1 MSQTIQKKIRMY
13 YALWLFLIFVLMAA
27 YILITGKIF
36 MEYATAK
43 PWINGYII
51 IALIGN
57 IGALIGTYYY
67 LSMKLSNSKMLI
79 VYEVLFV
86 VILAL
91 TYLVIAR
98 EWLPSSFGNLNFETL
113 LNAVLPL
120 AFIFIMLI
128 EYFFSKSIRQMPVKA
143 KK

>member
-27 YILITGKIF
+27 YILITGRIF

-98 EWLPSSFGNLNFETL
+98 EWLPSSLGSLNFETL

-143 KK
+143 R

>member
-36 MEYATAK
+36 MEYANAI
-43 PWINGYII
+43 PWITGYII
-51 IALIGN
+51 VALIGN
-57 IGALIGTYYY
+57 VGALIGTYYY
-67 LSMKLSNSKMLI
+67 LSMNFGNSKMLI

-91 TYLVIAR
+91 TYLIVAR
-98 EWLPSSFGNLNFETL
+98 EWLPSSFGSLNFETL

-120 AFIFIMLI
+120 AFIFLMLI
-128 EYFFSKSIRQMPVKA
+128 EYFFSKSIRQMPEKLRR
-143 KK
+143 

>member
-27 YILITGKIF
+27 YILITSRIF
-36 MEYATAK
+36 MEYADAR
-43 PWINGYII
+43 PWINGYLI